1 MARKLALDLNDLS
14 DFDDVEENAKM
25 PDAMV
30 FMGEECS
37 NEELAMLLP
46 EIMNDFKFNPL
57 VISPVFYSKKNGD
70 GGRIVIV
77 FCEDTTSV
85 YDIDVYIREKKK
97 AMH

>member
-57 VISPVFYSKKNGD
+57 AS
-70 GGRIVIV
+70 
-77 FCEDTTSV
+77 E
-85 YDIDVYIREKKK
+85 E
-97 AMH
+97 

>member
-1 MARKLALDLNDLS
+1 MSRKLELDLS
-14 DFDDVEENAKM
+14 DLSDLEDMEDTSKPPE
-25 PDAMV
+25 AMV

-46 EIMNDFKFNPL
+46 EIMNDYKFNPI

-77 FCEDTTSV
+77 FFEDTTSV
-85 YDIDVYIREKKK
+85 YDIDVYIKEKKK